1 MEYTVD
7 LKILRTKL
15 LFFAVLF
22 RNAFVCSTTV
32 EEGCIWRGSGPP
44 HQDKPSVVS
53 IETKCHVGELH
64 WAEPFGG
71 LRVTFNPRDVHTDY
85 KLCFTARH
93 PGVRIYQEHQQN
105 LILLTG
111 ASENVSKQAVCVKS
125 TAEERPVL
133 YLETQED
140 QKMTQLNYTVLVN
153 GRKRPRH
160 ERRKACRPCKYSVL
174 LKSLCKGNFV
184 VRGYI
189 KTLFP
194 VGDGQSE
201 QANVIATE
209 VIRQEN
215 YIFVKSSE
223 TDNKYTA
230 SIKVPGGCHW
240 KETEDRL
247 YLLTGNLESGR
258 GPVLQCHI
266 KETAW
271 LKVLK
276 EDILHLCSV
285 VQFK

>member
-1 MEYTVD
+1 MKYTAD
-7 LKILRTKL
+7 LKILRAL
-15 LFFAVLF
+15 LFWTILF
-22 RNAFVCSTTV
+22 HHAFVCSTSLA
-32 EEGCIWRGSGPP
+32 EDCIWRGSGLPR
-44 HQDKPSVVS
+44 QEKPSVVS
-53 IETKCHVGELH
+53 IETKCHLGELH

-71 LRVTFNPRDVHTDY
+71 LRVTFNPRDVNADY

-93 PGVRIYQEHQQN
+93 PGVRIYQEHLQN
-105 LILLTG
+105 LALLTG
-111 ASENVSKQAVCVKS
+111 AAENVTRNAVCVKS
-125 TAEERPVL
+125 TAGQGLVL

-153 GRKRPRH
+153 GRKRPRND
-160 ERRKACRPCKYSVL
+160 RRKACRPCKYSVL

-194 VGDGQSE
+194 IGDGQSE

-215 YIFVKSSE
+215 YIFVKSSQTTNE
-223 TDNKYTA
+223 YTA
-230 SIKVPGGCHW
+230 SISVPGGCHW

-247 YLLTGNLESGR
+247 YLLTGNLKSGR

-285 VQFK
+285 VKF

>member
-1 MEYTVD
+1 MINSDVSSVGFVTSLSTGLFLLRVFFFLRERCDYWLLIIAMSTNSSRNIISVD
-7 LKILRTKL
+7 RLAIVGANYKIL
-15 LFFAVLF
+15 
-22 RNAFVCSTTV
+22 NC
-32 EEGCIWRGSGPP
+32 
-44 HQDKPSVVS
+44 
-53 IETKCHVGELH
+53 
-64 WAEPFGG
+64 AEAY
-71 LRVTFNPRDVHTDY
+71 VAC
-85 KLCFTARH
+85 LCWLDTHF
-93 PGVRIYQEHQQN
+93 
-105 LILLTG
+105 
-111 ASENVSKQAVCVKS
+111 
-125 TAEERPVL
+125 
-133 YLETQED
+133 
-140 QKMTQLNYTVLVN
+140 
-153 GRKRPRH
+153 
-160 ERRKACRPCKYSVL
+160 SVL
-174 LKSLCKGNFV
+174 V